1 MIDDA
6 QLKDIRAD
14 TPGLAQGAHLL
25 ACGSSLQ
32 PRPVVDAVI
41 NHLKLEA
48 EIGGYEAAE
57 DNATAHEG
65 VYDHIA
71 AHINA
76 APEEIAVVENA
87 TVAWQHAFYAI
98 PLAPGSRILTAE
110 AEYAANYVAF
120 LQRAKREDLKIE
132 VIPSDASGQ
141 LDTAA
146 LEAMMGPDVGLIAIT
161 WIPTNG
167 GLVNPSAEVGRIARK
182 HDVPYFLDACQAAG
196 QVHIDVKALGCD
208 FLSVTA
214 RKFLRGPRG
223 IGFLYVAKR
232 WLKTIEPAMI
242 DFFGAPWTSRD
253 AYTLRPDARRFENW
267 ENAYA
272 LRAGL
277 STAMTY
283 ADQIGID
290 AIEARVS
297 HLGGL
302 CAEMAGALPG
312 VTNMDLGV
320 TKSGITSF
328 KLDGADASV
337 ITAQL
342 RVSGFSV
349 GTSGPATT
357 RIDAEKRDLP
367 TLLRIAPHYY
377 NTEDEITRC
386 VKRLGELMS
395 ERR

>member
-6 QLKDIRAD
+6 QLAEIRAE
-14 TPGLAQGAHLL
+14 TPGLAHGAHLL

-32 PRPVVDAVI
+32 PQPVVDAVI

-57 DNATAHEG
+57 DNAAAHEG

-76 APEEIAVVENA
+76 SPEEIAVVENA

-98 PLAPGSRILTAE
+98 PLALGSRILTAE

-132 VIPSDASGQ
+132 VIPSDETGQ
-141 LDTAA
+141 LDNAA
-146 LEAMMGPDVGLIAIT
+146 LEAMVGPDVGLIAIT

-167 GLVNPSAEVGRIARK
+167 GLVNPAVEVGRIAK
-182 HDVPYFLDACQAAG
+182 QHNVPYLLDACQAAG
-196 QVHIDVKALGCD
+196 QVRIDVEALGCD

-223 IGFLYVAKR
+223 IGFLYVAKK
-232 WLKTIEPAMI
+232 WLETIEPAMI

-290 AIEARVS
+290 AIEARVA
-297 HLGGL
+297 HLGAF
-302 CAEMAGALPG
+302 CAEITSALPG
-312 VTNMDLGV
+312 VTNMDLGRNRC
-320 TKSGITSF
+320 GITSF
-328 KLDGADASV
+328 TLEGADPSAIV
-337 ITAQL
+337 AEL
-342 RVSGFSV
+342 RKSGFSA
-349 GTSGPATT
+349 GTSGAGTT

-377 NTEDEITRC
+377 NTEDEIARC
-386 VKRLGELMS
+386 AKRLGELMA
-395 ERR
+395 EAR

>member
-6 QLKDIRAD
+6 QLAEIRAD
-14 TPGLAQGAHLL
+14 TPGLAHGAHLL

-57 DNATAHEG
+57 ENAAAHEG

-120 LQRAKREDLKIE
+120 LQRARREDLRIE
-132 VIPSDASGQ
+132 VIPSDETGQ

-146 LEAMMGPDVGLIAIT
+146 LEAMIGPDVGLIAIT

-167 GLVNPSAEVGRIARK
+167 GLVNPAAEVGRIAK
-182 HDVPYFLDACQAAG
+182 EHNVPYLLDACQAAG
-196 QVHIDVKALGCD
+196 QVRIDVEALGCD

-223 IGFLYVAKR
+223 IGFLYVAKG
-232 WLKTIEPAMI
+232 WLETIEPAMI

-272 LRAGL
+272 LRCGL
-277 STAMTY
+277 QTAMRY

-290 AIEARVS
+290 AIEARVA
-297 HLGGL
+297 HLGAY
-302 CAEMAGALPG
+302 CAEAAGALPG

-320 TKSGITSF
+320 TRCGVTSF
-328 KLDGADASV
+328 ALDGADPV
-337 ITAQL
+337 EIEAQL
-342 RVSGFSV
+342 RKSGFSV
-349 GTSGPATT
+349 GTSGPGTT
-357 RIDAEKRDLP
+357 RVDAEKRDLP

-377 NTEDEITRC
+377 NTEDEIARC
-386 VKRLGELMS
+386 VQRLGELM
-395 ERR
+395 RN

>member
-1 MIDDA
+1 MIDDT
-6 QLKDIRAD
+6 QLAEIRAD
-14 TPGLAQGAHLL
+14 TPGLAHGAHLL

-32 PRPVVDAVI
+32 PQPVVDAVI

-57 DNATAHEG
+57 VNAAAHEG

-120 LQRAKREDLKIE
+120 LQRAKREDLRIE
-132 VIPSDASGQ
+132 VIPSDETGQ
-141 LDTAA
+141 LDVKA

-167 GLVNPSAEVGRIARK
+167 GLVNPAAEVGRIAKK
-182 HDVPYFLDACQAAG
+182 HKVPYLLDACQAAG
-196 QVHIDVKALGCD
+196 QMRIDVAALGCD

-223 IGFLYVAKR
+223 IGFLYVAKKQ
-232 WLKTIEPAMI
+232 LETIEPAMI

-277 STAMTY
+277 STAMQY

-290 AIEARVS
+290 AIEARVA
-297 HLGGL
+297 HLGAF
-302 CAEMAGALPG
+302 CADATSALPG
-312 VTNMDLGV
+312 VTNMDLGP
-320 TKSGITSF
+320 TRCGITSF
-328 KLDGADASV
+328 ALDGADPPTIVAE
-337 ITAQL
+337 L
-342 RVSGFSV
+342 RKSGFSV
-349 GTSGPATT
+349 GTSFQATT
-357 RIDAEKRDLP
+357 RIDAEKRALP

-377 NTEDEITRC
+377 NTEDEIARC
-386 VKRLGELMS
+386 VQRLGELMNS
-395 ERR
+395 